1 MRLQLS
7 DDSIENEKIALFAKW
22 VLDIGDG
29 NIGEIEDGESIVEI
43 PSDLLVQN
51 VSNPIGDIVDAIY
64 LDLLRDM
71 FIPNF
76 FQDRAILAPTLEVV
90 EKINSYVLSLIPG
103 DFKEY
108 LSCDTI
114 SKCDKDSF
122 IDQQWVTTEFLN
134 DIECSGLPNHR
145 LILKVGVT
153 VMLLRNLDVSS
164 GLCNGTRLT
173 VVHLGVNV
181 VGAQIVTG
189 SNIGDVVYIPRMK
202 HLPYDANVSVSFQR
216 LQFSLCVCFAM
227 SINKSQGQTLGQV
240 GLYLPRPVFTQC
252 QLYVAVSRV
261 KTRSR
266 LKILITDDN
275 EKTKNSTV
283 NVVYP
288 EVFQKN

>member
-1 MRLQLS
+1 
-7 DDSIENEKIALFAKW
+7 
-22 VLDIGDG
+22 
-29 NIGEIEDGESIVEI
+29 
-43 PSDLLVQN
+43 
-51 VSNPIGDIVDAIY
+51 
-64 LDLLRDM
+64 
-71 FIPNF
+71 
-76 FQDRAILAPTLEVV
+76 
-90 EKINSYVLSLIPG
+90 
-103 DFKEY
+103 
-108 LSCDTI
+108 
-114 SKCDKDSF
+114 
-122 IDQQWVTTEFLN
+122 
-134 DIECSGLPNHR
+134 
-145 LILKVGVT
+145 
-153 VMLLRNLDVSS
+153 MLLRNLDVSS

-202 HLPYDANVSVSFQR
+202 LLPYDANVSVSFQR
-216 LQFSLCVCFAM
+216 LQFPLCVCFAM